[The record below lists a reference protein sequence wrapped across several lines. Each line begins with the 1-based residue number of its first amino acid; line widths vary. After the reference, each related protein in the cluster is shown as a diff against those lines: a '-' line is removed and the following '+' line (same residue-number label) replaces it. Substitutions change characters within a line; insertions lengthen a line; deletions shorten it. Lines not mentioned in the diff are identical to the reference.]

1 MNKNWCYYLLP
12 VVLMLAIPFQTAA
25 DDFLRGDCNQD
36 GNVSIADVT
45 CLIDYLLSQQWP
57 EDQPSEPENVTFV
70 LNGIEINMVRV
81 EGGTF
86 TMGASGADLEAEDNE
101 FPAHIVTLSDFYIC
115 TTEVT
120 QQLWRAVM
128 GNNPSRYTGDVM
140 CPVEQVT
147 WDHCQTFIT
156 NLNQMTGQNFRL
168 PTEAEWEFA
177 ARGGNKSKG
186 YKYSGSN
193 DVDLVAWCGGNAS
206 SKTHPV
212 ATKIP
217 NELGLYDMSGNV
229 YEWCNDRYG
238 SYYATDGQINPQ
250 GPDTGDYRVSRGG
263 CFLHNASQ
271 CRVSWRKKRQQT
283 GYIDYYQGLRLA
295 MSYPN

>member
-86 TMGASGADLEAEDNE
+86 TMGASGADLEA
-101 FPAHIVTLSDFYIC
+101 
-115 TTEVT
+115 
-120 QQLWRAVM
+120 
-128 GNNPSRYTGDVM
+128 
-140 CPVEQVT
+140 
-147 WDHCQTFIT
+147 
-156 NLNQMTGQNFRL
+156 
-168 PTEAEWEFA
+168 
-177 ARGGNKSKG
+177 
-186 YKYSGSN
+186 
-193 DVDLVAWCGGNAS
+193 WCGGNAS

-250 GPDTGDYRVSRGG
+250 GPDTGDYRVTRGG